1 MFFEIAIIGT
11 TASGKTHLA
20 NLLAKNFDAVI
31 LSLDSLCVYKEIN
44 IASAKPSKEELEN
57 FHYFGINLISVNEHF
72 NVDLF
77 IKEYQKAKEFAKLK
91 NLPLIITGG
100 TGFYLKTMIDG
111 LSQKIEE
118 IKTDLSNDEIYSLI
132 CKIDPD
138 FKIEKNDTYRLR
150 KWLSIYEITKEIP
163 SIFLKQTRKQGI
175 LKNIEIYEIIW
186 ERNLLRDR
194 IKIRTE
200 KMLKNGLLEEAK
212 ELFFKF
218 HHDTKALNCIGLKEC
233 KEYLNGKISLNELEN
248 LITTHTAQLAKRQRT
263 FNKKFQSVSLNFNES
278 FEFLKQKFMH

>member
-150 KWLSIYEITKEIP
+150 KWLSIYEIAKEIP

-186 ERNLLRDR
+186 ERNLLRER

-200 KMLKNGLLEEAK
+200 KMLKNGLIEEAK
-212 ELFFKF
+212 ELFSKF

-263 FNKKFQSVSLNFNES
+263 FNKKFQSVSLNFNEA

>member
-57 FHYFGINLISVNEHF
+57 FHYFGINLINVNEHF

-212 ELFFKF
+212 ELFSKF

-263 FNKKFQSVSLNFNES
+263 FNKKFQSVSLNFNEA

>member
-212 ELFFKF
+212 ELFSKF
-218 HHDTKALNCIGLKEC
+218 HHDAKALNCIGLKEC

-263 FNKKFQSVSLNFNES
+263 FNKKFQSVSLNFNEA

>member
-20 NLLAKNFDAVI
+20 NLLAKNFNAVI

-57 FHYFGINLISVNEHF
+57 FHYFGIDLISVDEHF
-72 NVDLF
+72 NVELF
-77 IKEYQKAKEFAKLK
+77 IKEYQKAKEFAKLR

-100 TGFYLKTMIDG
+100 TGFYLKTMMDG

-118 IKTDLSNDEIYSLI
+118 IKTDLSNDEIYSLM
-132 CKIDPD
+132 CKIDPS
-138 FKIEKNDTYRLR
+138 FKVEKNDTYRLK

-163 SIFLKQTRKQGI
+163 SIFLKQTQKEGV
-175 LKNIEIYEIIW
+175 LKNIEIYEIVW

-194 IKIRTE
+194 IKMRTK
-200 KMLKNGLLEEAK
+200 KMLEEGLLEEAK
-212 ELFFKF
+212 KLFSQF
-218 HHDTKALNCIGLKEC
+218 HRDTKALNCIGLKEC
-233 KEYLNGKISLNELEN
+233 KEYLDGKISFDELEN

-263 FNKKFQSVSLNFNES
+263 FNRKFQSIALNFNEA
-278 FEFLKQKFMH
+278 FEILKQKFTH

>member
-91 NLPLIITGG
+91 NFPLIITGG

-212 ELFFKF
+212 ELFSKF

-263 FNKKFQSVSLNFNES
+263 FNKKFQSVSLNFNEA

>member
-20 NLLAKNFDAVI
+20 NLLAKNFNAVI

-57 FHYFGINLISVNEHF
+57 FHYFGIDLISVDEHF
-72 NVDLF
+72 NVELF
-77 IKEYQKAKEFAKLK
+77 IKEYQKAKEFAKLR

-100 TGFYLKTMIDG
+100 TGFYLKTMMDG

-118 IKTDLSNDEIYSLI
+118 IKTDLSNDEIYSLMS
-132 CKIDPD
+132 KIDPD
-138 FKIEKNDTYRLR
+138 FKVAKNDTYRLK

-163 SIFLKQTRKQGI
+163 SIFLKQTQKKGV
-175 LKNIEIYEIIW
+175 LKNIEIYEIVW

-194 IKIRTE
+194 IKMRTK
-200 KMLKNGLLEEAK
+200 KMLEEGLLEEAK
-212 ELFFKF
+212 KLFSQF
-218 HHDTKALNCIGLKEC
+218 HRDTKALNCIGLKEC
-233 KEYLNGKISLNELEN
+233 KEYLDKKISFNELEN

-263 FNKKFQSVSLNFNES
+263 FNKKFQSVALNFDEA
-278 FEFLKQKFMH
+278 FEILKQKFTH

>member
-138 FKIEKNDTYRLR
+138 FKIEKNDTYRLK

-212 ELFFKF
+212 ELFSKF

-263 FNKKFQSVSLNFNES
+263 FNKKFQSVSLNFNEA

>member
-57 FHYFGINLISVNEHF
+57 FHYFGINLINVNEHF

-77 IKEYQKAKEFAKLK
+77 IKEYQKAKEFSKLK

-212 ELFFKF
+212 ELFSKF

-263 FNKKFQSVSLNFNES
+263 FNKKFQSVSLNFNEA

>member
-186 ERNLLRDR
+186 ERNLLRER

-200 KMLKNGLLEEAK
+200 KMLKNGLLGEAK
-212 ELFFKF
+212 ELFSKF

-263 FNKKFQSVSLNFNES
+263 FNKKFQSVSLNFNEA

>member
-57 FHYFGINLISVNEHF
+57 FHYFGINLINVNEHF

-186 ERNLLRDR
+186 ERNLLRER

-212 ELFFKF
+212 ELFSKF

-263 FNKKFQSVSLNFNES
+263 FNKKFQSVSLNFNEA

>member
-212 ELFFKF
+212 ELFSKF

-233 KEYLNGKISLNELEN
+233 KEYLNSKISLNELEN
-248 LITTHTAQLAKRQRT
+248 LITTHTTQLAKRQRT
-263 FNKKFQSVSLNFNES
+263 FNKKFQSVSLNFNEA

>member
-212 ELFFKF
+212 ELFSKF

-263 FNKKFQSVSLNFNES
+263 FNKKFQSVSLNFNEA

>member
-212 ELFFKF
+212 ELFSKF